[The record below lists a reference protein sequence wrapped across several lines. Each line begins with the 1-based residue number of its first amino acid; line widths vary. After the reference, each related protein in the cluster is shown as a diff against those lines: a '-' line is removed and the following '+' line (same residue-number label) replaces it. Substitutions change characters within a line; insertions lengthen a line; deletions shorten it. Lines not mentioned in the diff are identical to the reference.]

1 MERNFLRCATGARC
15 WRQPA
20 GIYCSLRPTRG
31 GRIVGENCIRSISN
45 CQSKENS
52 PEALIVALIG
62 DELALSFDDDGK
74 MIEAIDTLRH
84 PACAFQAQ
92 SRDVKSTKPVAVYVV
107 PQLQTPAN
115 VRTASLAAQLPA
127 AGMRKAAV
135 PGNDF
140 AIVFATTRT
149 PIAWD
154 PNERPD
160 TLKVYYAG
168 SELIMAVDGDVEKM
182 FKDVGISQM
191 PSCQFEV
198 ENKNSNPS
206 QAASVYIVPNG
217 QASAS
222 TPV

>member
-1 MERNFLRCATGARC
+1 M
-15 WRQPA
+15 
-20 GIYCSLRPTRG
+20 RPTRG

-222 TPV
+222 TPE